1 MYVEYFP
8 PSSVGMWLLH
18 ENSTPKPTR
27 HAATMPNA
35 VFPINDF
42 SDAIK
47 IFTRVAPDVLGI
59 SGKIVSDSVTGATLY
74 EKSVRSVLV
83 TYLTFLAFE
92 LATL

>member
-1 MYVEYFP
+1 
-8 PSSVGMWLLH
+8 
-18 ENSTPKPTR
+18 
-27 HAATMPNA
+27 MPNA

-47 IFTRVAPDVLGI
+47 TFKRVAPYVLGI
-59 SGKIVSDSVTGATLY
+59 SGKIVSDSVTGTTLY
-74 EKSVRSVLV
+74 EKSVRSVLA